1 MTYQNEYKSK
11 LITAEQAGKLVKSG
25 DTVDLYGYNACGEL
39 LDREIAKRVDE
50 LSDVKV
56 RCMQRIGV
64 WKYVQ
69 TDSECRSFISTPIFV
84 GPIERMMIKHENMNP
99 HPALFYEYPLM
110 YRKGDLKVDVGSRMV
125 SPMTKDGYFHFGNC
139 PAYGKGLV
147 DGSKIFVAEINTNI
161 PPLANEHPDCKVH
174 ISEIDYIVEG
184 ESPDFGELPDPVPTA
199 TDEKIAEHIYNAI
212 GDGAC
217 LQIGYGNTPFA
228 VTSLLAKSDL
238 KDLGIHTEMLTDS
251 IMKLYLAGLVTG
263 KRKQIDKGK
272 MSFCLGVGTKAFR
285 EFILSNTDAYA
296 CPVDY
301 TNDPYIIGLN
311 DNVVSINGCLEID
324 ITGQINS
331 ETMGTRQISG
341 TGGQLDFVLGAY
353 RSKNGQSI
361 IACPSTYKKKDGT
374 LGSRIVPTLT
384 PGSGITDPRASVHK
398 VVTEYGMVTLKGAT
412 IWERAERMISIAHPD
427 FREQLLKDAENL
439 KLWRRSNKI

>member
-1 MTYQNEYKSK
+1 MSHQSEFQNK
-11 LITAEQAGKLVKSG
+11 LITPEQAGNLVKSG

-39 LDREIAKRVDE
+39 MDRELARRVNE
-50 LSDVKV
+50 LRDVKV
-56 RCMQRIGV
+56 RCMQRVGV
-64 WKYVQ
+64 WKYLQ
-69 TDSECRSFISTPIFV
+69 ADSECRSFISTPIFV
-84 GPIERMMIKHENMNP
+84 GPIERIMIKHENMNP

-110 YRKGDLKVDVGSRMV
+110 YRKGDLRVDVGSRMV
-125 SPMTKDGYFHFGNC
+125 SPMDEEGYFHFGNC

-147 DGSKIFVAEINTNI
+147 DGSKVFVAEINTNMH
-161 PPLANEHPDCKVH
+161 PVASAHPDCKIH
-174 ISEIDYIVEG
+174 ISEVDYIVEG
-184 ESPDFGELPDPVPTA
+184 ENPAFGELPDPIPTEI
-199 TDEKIAEHIYNAI
+199 DEKIAGYIYSAI

-238 KDLGIHTEMLTDS
+238 KDLGVHTEMLTDS
-251 IMKLYLAGLVTG
+251 IMKLYQAGLVTG
-263 KRKQIDKGK
+263 KKKQIDKGQ
-272 MSFCLGVGTKAFR
+272 MTYCLGVGTRAFVD
-285 EFILSNTDAYA
+285 FIYTCTDAHS

-301 TNDPYIIGLN
+301 TNDPHIIGLN
-311 DNVVSINGCLEID
+311 DNVVSINGCLEMD

-361 IACPSTYKKKDGT
+361 IACPATYKKKDGT
-374 LGSRIVPTLT
+374 IGSRIVTTLN
-384 PGSGITDPRASVHK
+384 PGTGITDPRASAHK

-412 IWERAERMISIAHPD
+412 MWERAERIISIAHPD
-427 FREQLLKDAENL
+427 FREQLFQEAEKL

>member
-1 MTYQNEYKSK
+1 MSHQSEFQNK
-11 LITAEQAGKLVKSG
+11 LITPEQAGNLVKSG

-39 LDREIAKRVDE
+39 MDRELARRVNE
-50 LSDVKV
+50 LRDVKV
-56 RCMQRIGV
+56 RCMQRVGV
-64 WKYVQ
+64 WKYLQ
-69 TDSECRSFISTPIFV
+69 ADSECRSFISTPIFV
-84 GPIERMMIKHENMNP
+84 GPIERIMIKHENMNP

-110 YRKGDLKVDVGSRMV
+110 YRKGDLRVDVGSRMV
-125 SPMTKDGYFHFGNC
+125 SPMDEEGYFHFGNC

-147 DGSKIFVAEINTNI
+147 DGSKVFVAEINTNMH
-161 PPLANEHPDCKVH
+161 PVASAHPDCKIH
-174 ISEIDYIVEG
+174 ISEVDYIVEG
-184 ESPDFGELPDPVPTA
+184 ENPAFGELPDPIPTEI
-199 TDEKIAEHIYNAI
+199 DEKIAGYIYSAI

-238 KDLGIHTEMLTDS
+238 KDLGVHTEMLTDS
-251 IMKLYLAGLVTG
+251 IMKLYQAGLVTG
-263 KRKQIDKGK
+263 KKKQIDKGQ
-272 MSFCLGVGTKAFR
+272 MTYCLGVGTRAFVD
-285 EFILSNTDAYA
+285 FIYTCTDAHS

-301 TNDPYIIGLN
+301 TNDPHIIGLN
-311 DNVVSINGCLEID
+311 DNVVSINGCLEMD

-361 IACPSTYKKKDGT
+361 IACPATYKKKDGT
-374 LGSRIVPTLT
+374 IGSRIVTSLN
-384 PGSGITDPRASVHK
+384 PGTGISDPRASVHK

-412 IWERAERMISIAHPD
+412 LWERAERMISIAHPD
-427 FREQLLKDAENL
+427 FREQLFREAENL